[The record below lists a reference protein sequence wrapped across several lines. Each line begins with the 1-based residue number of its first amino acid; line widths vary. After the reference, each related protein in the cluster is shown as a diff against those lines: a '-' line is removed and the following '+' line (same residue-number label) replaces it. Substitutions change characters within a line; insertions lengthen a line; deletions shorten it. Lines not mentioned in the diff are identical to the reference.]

1 MCCAFQVR
9 FTPYSIGYSVL
20 DMAMAWGTPI
30 ASMINKAGVVVAA
43 SSESVAHAVEE
54 LGGKLNSQLVANLE
68 DGSDDG
74 GWPIATYTY
83 FVIRK
88 NHHIAPGDCDRRR
101 AAMEYLYDFYASPA
115 LAVSARSL
123 GFATLSSSLVYS
135 IRKMLVD
142 SAMCDNGEYALSQHR
157 ELPTPIMTTQVF
169 GPIVGTYIS
178 AYANVDKNSKWDVLK
193 SSPDSRL

>member
-1 MCCAFQVR
+1 MR
-9 FTPYSIGYSVL
+9 FTPYSIGYTVL
-20 DMAMAWGTPI
+20 EMAMAWGTPT
-30 ASMINKAGVVVAA
+30 ASMINKAGSVVAA
-43 SSESVAHAVEE
+43 SSESVRHV
-54 LGGKLNSQLVANLE
+54 LDGLSGNLDSQLVANLG
-68 DGSDDG
+68 DGSDVG

-101 AAMEYLYDFYASPA
+101 AAMEYLYDFYTSSA

-123 GFATLSSSLVYS
+123 GFATLSSSQVTI
-135 IRKMLVD
+135 IRKKLVD

-157 ELPTPIMTTQVF
+157 ERPTPIMTTRVF
-169 GPIVGTYIS
+169 GPTVGTYIS
-178 AYANVDKNSKWDVLK
+178 AYANVDKNSVWNLLK